1 MCIQGL
7 DMVEGG
13 NCLGPGTAYGSALIK
28 VGQWEQ
34 KLGQN
39 ERDFIGS
46 AGMCFT
52 QPLRKFLDT
61 EMKTILKEQGVLEM
75 KRYLFIM
82 RNEVS
87 VKILQFTVVVTN
99 WF

>member
-1 MCIQGL
+1 
-7 DMVEGG
+7 MVEAGTS
-13 NCLGPGTAYGSALIK
+13 LGPGTAYGSALIK

-34 KLGQN
+34 KLGQT

-61 EMKTILKEQGVLEM
+61 EMKTILKEQSILEM
-75 KRYLFIM
+75 KRLIFGNLKYIFIH
-82 RNEVS
+82 EPF
-87 VKILQFTVVVTN
+87 LQAGSGCL
-99 WF
+99 